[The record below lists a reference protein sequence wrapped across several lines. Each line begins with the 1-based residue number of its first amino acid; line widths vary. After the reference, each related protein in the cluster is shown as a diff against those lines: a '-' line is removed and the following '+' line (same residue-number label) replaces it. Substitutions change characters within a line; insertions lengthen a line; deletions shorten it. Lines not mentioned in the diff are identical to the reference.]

1 MCVFQ
6 SYTFYTIICFHIV
19 NQERKIFQVGF
30 SEKLTVNSIYV
41 LQIPFHLGMVPNI
54 YERLSLIQRP
64 PIKLSLKKGQSV
76 SLVSSTVFFLNSL
89 PVSCYYRFLV

>member
-89 PVSCYYRFLV
+89 PVSCYY